1 MEQIKE
7 DDLKKIR
14 ELDKGKTIT
23 VDFVK
28 KHDKCKTITVDLEKK
43 HDTSK
48 PQYKKNPETKYTA
61 EFSKKD
67 GVIYSYKI
75 IKENNK
81 PVKRENV
88 DFIIVSS
95 FRGFSQLNRI
105 DKLKNSYTTF
115 PNSSTILQTSSSIKE
130 KGGMNSL
137 YVNGADWSISNT
149 GSFSSYGMIVDIPS
163 TNELVFT
170 KTDGGNYVDETNL
183 NDDKIF
189 TYIDKYGEEDGKCLQ
204 KNLNR
209 ITRREKSA
217 ISNILYLNNSL
228 YKSNQKLQ
236 HLDEKHKNLYK
247 KEMIEFDEKNKLKK
261 YYWNELFHN
270 EKELKTKCNGLFIN
284 LIPEN
289 IDFLCDKLQHISEKI
304 VIEQYF
310 TKLNISRVK
319 GGRENI
325 PIKKM
330 IETQKRLFK
339 TDKIMLIDWE
349 NNKFDYLPI
358 KKVLQKLL
366 NRYNVLCD
374 KYKIEKK
381 EEMICNIKSEL
392 DKINKEEEKKLLKTP
407 ISQLSVRNSKQP
419 IIDGIKRK
427 KRMEYCN
434 AIRENLKKI
443 NQSKGIKFKQ

>member
-14 ELDKGKTIT
+14 ELDHGKTIT

-28 KHDKCKTITVDLEKK
+28 KHD
-43 HDTSK
+43 TSK
-48 PQYKKNPETKYTA
+48 PQYKNNPEKKYTA

-67 GVIYSYKI
+67 GGIYSYKI
-75 IKENNK
+75 INENDEL
-81 PVKRENV
+81 VEGENV

-289 IDFLCDKLQHISEKI
+289 IDFLCDKVQHINEKI

-349 NNKFDYLPI
+349 NNKFD
-358 KKVLQKLL
+358 
-366 NRYNVLCD
+366 
-374 KYKIEKK
+374 
-381 EEMICNIKSEL
+381 
-392 DKINKEEEKKLLKTP
+392 
-407 ISQLSVRNSKQP
+407 
-419 IIDGIKRK
+419 
-427 KRMEYCN
+427 
-434 AIRENLKKI
+434 
-443 NQSKGIKFKQ
+443 